1 MNEPG
6 IAGSAIG
13 RDERGGRRGRVR
25 RGSLR
30 CARVPPD
37 DLRVVIV
44 RRSGDLRG
52 VDALPASPAD
62 LIGTLLILLNHSRLV
77 RCALG
82 WDHSWGSGR
91 RDLAGIGRVGR
102 PAGWPDAVRGALRV
116 HRRRRGDAGRRRHR
130 RGHWHSVGNRAAW
143 VAHPR
148 WRRRPWWWSGSSWAG
163 GTRRATL
170 RDHLVEVGRVYA
182 GGSDD
187 LRARSIHQ
195 RVTHRSS
202 SSHRSSHGGRRGSRH
217 REIDAHLCHLR
228 GRRRHHR
235 GSRWRR
241 AGHLVRCAHDGRPHR
256 AGRSARGR
264 RTSRRSSHDADW
276 GTHRGRRSSSRDGW
290 SGGGAWGSHHHRGS
304 AAHHRG
310 SAGRRRAWDHRGWA
324 RAGRVEPASSRGRG
338 TCFVFDG
345 MMGRTG
351 QPRGPTIGERAGA

>member
-1 MNEPG
+1 M
-6 IAGSAIG
+6 
-13 RDERGGRRGRVR
+13 
-25 RGSLR
+25 
-30 CARVPPD
+30 
-37 DLRVVIV
+37 
-44 RRSGDLRG
+44 
-52 VDALPASPAD
+52 
-62 LIGTLLILLNHSRLV
+62 
-77 RCALG
+77 
-82 WDHSWGSGR
+82 GSGR
-91 RDLAGIGRVGR
+91 RDLAGVGRVGR
-102 PAGWPDAVRGALRV
+102 SAGCPDAVRGALRV

-170 RDHLVEVGRVYA
+170 RDHLVEVGRVDA
-182 GGSDD
+182 GWSDD

-195 RVTHRSS
+195 RSSHLLASSHRSS
-202 SSHRSSHGGRRGSRH
+202 WSSHGGRRGSRH

-256 AGRSARGR
+256 AGRSARWGR
-264 RTSRRSSHDADW
+264 RTSRRSTHDADW
-276 GTHRGRRSSSRDGW
+276 RAHHRGARRSSSRDGW
-290 SGGGAWGSHHHRGS
+290 SGGGAWGSHHHWGS
-304 AAHHRG
+304 AAHHLG
-310 SAGRRRAWDHRGWA
+310 SAGRRRAWNHRGWA